1 MQAATTL
8 FSESIGFT
16 KILSI
21 CRQFSQLAGHQRVC
35 LANQPPLLWLWIR
48 F

>member
-21 CRQFSQLAGHQRVC
+21 CRQFS
-35 LANQPPLLWLWIR
+35 
-48 F
+48 